1 VARLRERGLRT
12 VLLDPWF
19 DVDRPADLEKLRGLL
34 DRGELL
40 APRTYAVVQSL
51 RCAPLTLR

>member
-1 VARLRERGLRT
+1 

-51 RCAPLTLR
+51 R